1 MENINRIFLLL
12 NYQRGEQAFMKNLE
26 RSIFVIVP
34 LDKQVRE
41 ETLNN
46 IIKKVVITM
55 DERRKLV

>member
-12 NYQRGEQAFMKNLE
+12 NHQRGEQVFMKNLE
-26 RSIFVIVP
+26 RSISVIVP
-34 LDKQVRE
+34 LDMQVRE

-55 DERRKLV
+55 DERKKLV

>member
-12 NYQRGEQAFMKNLE
+12 NHQRGEQVFMKNLE
-26 RSIFVIVP
+26 RSISVIVP
-34 LDKQVRE
+34 LNKQVRE

-55 DERRKLV
+55 DERKKLV

>member
-1 MENINRIFLLL
+1 
-12 NYQRGEQAFMKNLE
+12 MKNLE
-26 RSIFVIVP
+26 RSISVIVP

-55 DERRKLV
+55 DERKKLV

>member
-12 NYQRGEQAFMKNLE
+12 NHQRGEQVFMKNLE
-26 RSIFVIVP
+26 RSISVIVP

-55 DERRKLV
+55 DERKKLV

>member
-12 NYQRGEQAFMKNLE
+12 NHQRGEQVFMKNLE
-26 RSIFVIVP
+26 RSISVIIP

-55 DERRKLV
+55 DERKKLV